1 MIASI
6 IFLGLMYIFGAIVLS
21 INEKRKNYIRRI
33 LRLSDDEVT
42 TNSTKKG
49 NKLVDKINIWL
60 LKNNINLEIEEFFII
75 ISILMSLLIV
85 IGIFTAPNIIISF
98 LLSIFLIFILFIFIN
113 MRKKKENSKKEI
125 QLEQFLLDLKGN
137 LYGNQNILNSL
148 EQVVAETEYPLRKDF
163 ELVINDTRRGLLLDE
178 ALRKMVKKN
187 SSSLI
192 EIVLSGLIIANDKGA
207 DIISFLTDQIE
218 YIREKRAIDN
228 YIKILSTGPKYTAYL
243 IMLIPVA
250 AIIVIILINNNIID
264 IIFSSFGI
272 ISLVYVVLS
281 NAVGIFLINRLLNY
295 QNESR
300 LIK

>member
-1 MIASI
+1 
-6 IFLGLMYIFGAIVLS
+6 MYIFGAIALF
-21 INEKRKNYIRRI
+21 INEKRKNYIKRI
-33 LRLSDDEVT
+33 LRLSVDEVI
-42 TNSTKKG
+42 TNSTKRG
-49 NKLVDKINIWL
+49 NKLINKINTWL
-60 LKNNINLEIEEFFII
+60 IKNNINLEIEEFFII
-75 ISILMSLLIV
+75 ISILMSLLII

-98 LLSIFLIFILFIFIN
+98 LLSILLVFILFIFIN
-113 MRKKKENSKKEI
+113 MRKKRENLKKEI

-148 EQVVAETEYPLRKDF
+148 EHTVSETEYPLRKDF
-163 ELVINDTRRGLLLDE
+163 ELVINDTKRGLLLDE
-178 ALRKMVKKN
+178 ALRNMVKKN
-187 SSSLI
+187 SSCLI
-192 EIVLSGLIIANDKGA
+192 EIVLSGLIVANNKGA

-264 IIFSSFGI
+264 ILFSSFGI

-281 NAVGIFLINRLLNY
+281 NAIGIFLINRLLNY
-295 QNESR
+295 QNGSR

>member
-1 MIASI
+1 
-6 IFLGLMYIFGAIVLS
+6 MYIFGAIALL
-21 INEKRKNYIRRI
+21 INEKKKNYIRRI
-33 LRLSDDEVT
+33 LRLSGDEVIS
-42 TNSTKKG
+42 NSTKRG
-49 NKLVDKINIWL
+49 NKLINKINIWL
-60 LKNNINLEIEEFFII
+60 MKNNINLEIEEFFII
-75 ISILMSLLIV
+75 ISILMSLLII

-98 LLSIFLIFILFIFIN
+98 LLSIFLVFIIFIFIN
-113 MRKKKENSKKEI
+113 MRKKRENLKKEI

-148 EQVVAETEYPLRKDF
+148 EHTISETEYPLKKDF
-163 ELVINDTRRGLLLDE
+163 ELVINDTKRGLLLGE
-178 ALRKMVKKN
+178 ALKNMVKKN
-187 SSSLI
+187 SSCLI
-192 EIVLSGLIIANDKGA
+192 EIVLSGLIVANDKGA

-250 AIIVIILINNNIID
+250 AIIVVILINKNIID
-264 IIFSSFGI
+264 ILFSSFGI
-272 ISLVYVVLS
+272 ISLVYVVSS
-281 NAVGIFLINRLLNY
+281 NAIGIFLINRLLNY

>member
-1 MIASI
+1 
-6 IFLGLMYIFGAIVLS
+6 MYIFGAIALS
-21 INEKRKNYIRRI
+21 VNEKRKNYIRRI
-33 LRLSDDEVT
+33 LRLSGDEVI
-42 TNSTKKG
+42 TNNTKKG
-49 NKLVDKINIWL
+49 NKLVSKINTWL
-60 LKNNINLEIEEFFII
+60 MKNNINLEIEEFFII
-75 ISILMSLLIV
+75 ISILMSLLII

-98 LLSIFLIFILFIFIN
+98 LLSIFLVFVLFIFIN
-113 MRKKKENSKKEI
+113 MRKKKENLKKEV
-125 QLEQFLLDLKGN
+125 QLEQFLLDFKGN

-148 EQVVAETEYPLRKDF
+148 EQTVLETEYPLRKDF
-163 ELVINDTRRGLLLDE
+163 ELVVNDTKRGLLLDE
-178 ALRKMVKKN
+178 ALRNMVKRN

-192 EIVLSGLIIANDKGA
+192 EIVLSGLIVANDKGA

-250 AIIVIILINNNIID
+250 AIIVVILINNNIID
-264 IIFSSFGI
+264 ILFSSFGI

-281 NAVGIFLINRLLNY
+281 NAIGIFLINRLLNY

>member
-1 MIASI
+1 
-6 IFLGLMYIFGAIVLS
+6 MYIFGAIALS

-33 LRLSDDEVT
+33 LRLSDDEVIR
-42 TNSTKKG
+42 NSTKKG
-49 NKLVDKINIWL
+49 NRLAYKINTWL
-60 LKNNINLEIEEFFII
+60 MKNNINLEIEEFFII
-75 ISILMSLLIV
+75 ISILMSLLII

-98 LLSIFLIFILFIFIN
+98 LLSIFLVFIIFIFIN
-113 MRKKKENSKKEI
+113 MRKKRENFKKEV
-125 QLEQFLLDLKGN
+125 QLEQFLLDFKGN

-148 EQVVAETEYPLRKDF
+148 EQTVSETEYPLRKDF
-163 ELVINDTRRGLLLDE
+163 ELVINDTKRGLLLDE
-178 ALRKMVKKN
+178 ALRNMVKRN
-187 SSSLI
+187 SSCLI
-192 EIVLSGLIIANDKGA
+192 EIVLSGLIVANDKGA

-250 AIIVIILINNNIID
+250 AIIVIIMINNNIID
-264 IIFSSFGI
+264 ILFSSFGI

-281 NAVGIFLINRLLNY
+281 NAIGIFLINRLLNY

>member
-1 MIASI
+1 
-6 IFLGLMYIFGAIVLS
+6 MYVFGAIALS

-33 LRLSDDEVT
+33 LRLSGDEVI
-42 TNSTKKG
+42 TNNIKKG
-49 NKLVDKINIWL
+49 NKLVSKINTWL
-60 LKNNINLEIEEFFII
+60 MKNNINLEIEEFFII
-75 ISILMSLLIV
+75 ISILMSLLII
-85 IGIFTAPNIIISF
+85 IGIFTAPNLIISF
-98 LLSIFLIFILFIFIN
+98 LLSIFLVFVLFIFIN
-113 MRKKKENSKKEI
+113 IRKKRENYKKEI

-148 EQVVAETEYPLRKDF
+148 EQTVSETEHPLKKDF
-163 ELVINDTRRGLLLDE
+163 EFVINDTRRGLLLDE
-178 ALRKMVKKN
+178 ALRNMVKRN

-192 EIVLSGLIIANDKGA
+192 EIVLSGLIVANDKGA

-250 AIIVIILINNNIID
+250 AIIVIILINNNVID
-264 IIFSSFGI
+264 ILFSSFGI
-272 ISLVYVVLS
+272 ISLVYVVSS
-281 NAVGIFLINRLLNY
+281 NALGIFLINRLLNY

>member
-1 MIASI
+1 
-6 IFLGLMYIFGAIVLS
+6 MYIFGAIALF
-21 INEKRKNYIRRI
+21 INEKKKNYIRRI
-33 LRLSDDEVT
+33 LRLSGDEVIS
-42 TNSTKKG
+42 NSTKRG
-49 NKLVDKINIWL
+49 NKLINKINIWL
-60 LKNNINLEIEEFFII
+60 MKNNINLEIEEFFII
-75 ISILMSLLIV
+75 ISILMSLLII

-98 LLSIFLIFILFIFIN
+98 LLSIFLVFIIFIFIN
-113 MRKKKENSKKEI
+113 MRKKRENLKKEI

-148 EQVVAETEYPLRKDF
+148 EHTISETEYPLKKDF
-163 ELVINDTRRGLLLDE
+163 ELVINDTKRGLLLGE
-178 ALRKMVKKN
+178 ALKNMVKKN
-187 SSSLI
+187 SSCLI
-192 EIVLSGLIIANDKGA
+192 EIVLSGLIVANDKGA

-250 AIIVIILINNNIID
+250 AIIVVILINKNIID
-264 IIFSSFGI
+264 ILFSSFGI
-272 ISLVYVVLS
+272 ISLVYVVSS
-281 NAVGIFLINRLLNY
+281 NAIGIFLINRLLNY